1 MLIHRHRNIFV
12 SFSTFATLAVWAVC
26 GTLAQAQELQPRTQ
40 EEAQTQAQSG
50 ADNSTPKIDENGGSN
65 DRLFWTLPN
74 FLTVE
79 KANQIAPLTTA
90 QKFKLVA
97 RSSFDPVEYPYYAFL
112 AGISQADNGEA
123 GYGQGWLGYAKRYG
137 SSFADGTAENFFV
150 GAVYP
155 SLFRE
160 DPRYFQNGK
169 GTFLHRAGYAM
180 TRVVATRTDS
190 GHTTINLSEFAGAG
204 TAAGLSN
211 LYHPVGDR
219 GFSNTMNT
227 WATQMGWDVVSDV
240 VKEFWPDIRR
250 KVHRDKG

>member
-1 MLIHRHRNIFV
+1 LV
-12 SFSTFATLAVWAVC
+12 LFSALAVLTVC
-26 GTLAQAQELQPRTQ
+26 GTPAAAQELQPRTQ
-40 EEAQTQAQSG
+40 EQAQNQAQSD
-50 ADNSTPKIDENGGSN
+50 ADISEPKVNENGGTN

-79 KANQIAPLTTA
+79 KANHIAPLTAA

-97 RSSFDPVEYPYYAFL
+97 RSSFDPVEFPYYAFL
-112 AGISQADNGEA
+112 AGMGQADNSEA
-123 GYGQGWLGYAKRYG
+123 GYGQGALGYAKRFG
-137 SSFADGTAENFFV
+137 SSFADGTSENFFV

-180 TRVVATRTDS
+180 TRVVVTRTDS
-190 GHTTINLSEFAGAG
+190 GHTTVNLSEFAGAG

-211 LYHPVGDR
+211 LYHPAGDR
-219 GFSNTMNT
+219 GVSNTMNT

>member
-1 MLIHRHRNIFV
+1 MSIHKYWNTFV
-12 SFSTFATLAVWAVC
+12 LLATVALL
-26 GTLAQAQELQPRTQ
+26 TLWGKPLRAQGLQPRTEDQ
-40 EEAQTQAQSG
+40 AQAQSKS
-50 ADNSTPKIDENGGSN
+50 DSSVPKIEENGGTN

-97 RSSFDPVEYPYYAFL
+97 RSSFDPVEFPYYAFI
-112 AGISQADNGEA
+112 AGIGQADNSEA
-123 GYGQGWLGYAKRYG
+123 GYGQGAIGYAKRYG
-137 SSFADGTAENFFV
+137 SSFADGTVENFFV

-155 SLFRE
+155 TLFRE

-169 GTFLHRAGYAM
+169 GTFLHRAGYAVS
-180 TRVVATRTDS
+180 RVLVTRTDS
-190 GHTTINLSEFAGAG
+190 GHSMINLSEFAGAG
-204 TAAGLSN
+204 TAAAFSN
-211 LYHPVGDR
+211 LYHPEGDR
-219 GFSNTMNT
+219 GVSNTLTT
-227 WATQMGWDVVSDV
+227 WATQMGWDMVSDV